1 MKRRII
7 IPVGLAIAL
16 MTSCVPRERI
26 VYYQDIETNNITLE
40 QFQTIVK
47 PDDLLMIIVS
57 AQDPEAAAPYNLMT
71 DLTVR
76 PNNQSGGAQRQ
87 QQLYLVDEDGFVDF
101 PVLGKVKMGGKSKD
115 EIVENLKALISKDIK
130 NPIINLRI
138 MNFKV
143 TVQGEVNRPGVHTI
157 ASERI
162 TLPEALTLSGDLTS
176 YGKRDNILI
185 TREED
190 NTIKTYRVDLTQTSF
205 INSEFY
211 YLKQNDIVY
220 VEPNKTRVNSS
231 AVGPNVSIYMTAI
244 SLLLTTTALILTNTR
259 KR

>member
-1 MKRRII
+1 
-7 IPVGLAIAL
+7 

-26 VYYQDIETNNITLE
+26 VYYQDIDTNSFSTNKFETI
-40 QFQTIVK
+40 IK

-71 DLTVR
+71 DLTVN
-76 PNNQSGGAQRQ
+76 PNNAAGGGQRQ
-87 QQLYLVDEDGFVDF
+87 QQLYLVDQEGFVDF
-101 PVLGKVKMGGKSKD
+101 PILGKVEMGGKSKE
-115 EIVENLKALISKDIK
+115 EIVKNLQTLISKDIK

-143 TVQGEVNRPGVHTI
+143 TVNGEVNRPGVHTI

-176 YGKRDNILI
+176 YGRRNNILI
-185 TREED
+185 TREDD
-190 NTIKTYRVDLTQTSF
+190 NSIKTYRVDLTQSDF
-205 INSEFY
+205 INSDFY
-211 YLKQNDIVY
+211 YLKQNDIIY
-220 VEPNKTRVNSS
+220 VEPNKTRINSS

-244 SLLLTTTALILTNTR
+244 SLLITTTALILTNTR
-259 KR
+259 K

>member
-7 IPVGLAIAL
+7 IPVCLAIAL
-16 MTSCVPRERI
+16 MVSCVPRERI
-26 VYYQDIETNNITLE
+26 VYYQDIDTNHFTPNKFETI
-40 QFQTIVK
+40 IK

-71 DLTVR
+71 DLTVN
-76 PNNQSGGAQRQ
+76 PNNPAGGGQRQ
-87 QQLYLVDEDGFVDF
+87 QQLYLVDQEGFVDF
-101 PVLGKVKMGGKSKD
+101 PILGKVEMGGKSKD
-115 EIVENLKALISKDIK
+115 DIIEDLRTKISKDIK

-143 TVQGEVNRPGVHTI
+143 TVNGEVNRPGVHTI

-176 YGKRDNILI
+176 YGKRNNILI
-185 TREED
+185 TREEEGS
-190 NTIKTYRVDLTQTSF
+190 IKTYRVDITQSDF
-205 INSEFY
+205 INSDFY

-220 VEPNKTRVNSS
+220 VEPNKTRINSS

-244 SLLLTTTALILTNTR
+244 SLLITTTALILTNTR
-259 KR
+259 K

>member
-40 QFQTIVK
+40 QFQTIIK

-71 DLTVR
+71 DLTVN

-143 TVQGEVNRPGVHTI
+143 TVKGEVNRPGVHTI
-157 ASERI
+157 ASERV
-162 TLPEALTLSGDLTS
+162 TLPEALTLSGDLTI
-176 YGKRDNILI
+176 YGKRNNILI

-190 NTIKTYRVDLTQTSF
+190 NTIKTYRVDLTQSDF

-211 YLKQNDIVY
+211 YLKQNDIIY
-220 VEPNKTRVNSS
+220 VEPNKTRINSS
-231 AVGPNVSIYMTAI
+231 AVGPNVSIYMTAV
-244 SLLLTTTALILTNTR
+244 SLLLTTAALILTNTR
-259 KR
+259 K

>member
-26 VYYQDIETNNITLE
+26 VYYQDIDTNSFSTNKFETI
-40 QFQTIVK
+40 IK

-71 DLTVR
+71 DLTVN
-76 PNNQSGGAQRQ
+76 PNNAAGGGQRQ
-87 QQLYLVDEDGFVDF
+87 QQLYLVDQEGFVDF
-101 PVLGKVKMGGKSKD
+101 PILGKVEMGGKSKE
-115 EIVENLKALISKDIK
+115 EIVKNLQTLISKDIK

-143 TVQGEVNRPGVHTI
+143 TVNGEVNRPGVHTI

-176 YGKRDNILI
+176 YGRRNNILI
-185 TREED
+185 TREDD
-190 NTIKTYRVDLTQTSF
+190 NSIKTYRVDLTQSDF
-205 INSEFY
+205 INSDFY
-211 YLKQNDIVY
+211 YLKQNDIIY
-220 VEPNKTRVNSS
+220 VEPNKTRINSS

-244 SLLLTTTALILTNTR
+244 SLLITTTALILTNTR
-259 KR
+259 K

>member
-26 VYYQDIETNNITLE
+26 VYYQDIDTNSFSTNKFETI
-40 QFQTIVK
+40 IK

-71 DLTVR
+71 DLTVN
-76 PNNQSGGAQRQ
+76 PNNAAGGSQRQ
-87 QQLYLVDEDGFVDF
+87 QQLYLVDQEGFVDF
-101 PVLGKVKMGGKSKD
+101 PILGKVEMGGKSKE
-115 EIVENLKALISKDIK
+115 EIVKNLQTLISKDIK

-143 TVQGEVNRPGVHTI
+143 TVNGEVNRPGVHTI

-176 YGKRDNILI
+176 YGRRNNILI
-185 TREED
+185 TREDD
-190 NTIKTYRVDLTQTSF
+190 NSIKTYRVDLTQSDF
-205 INSEFY
+205 INSDFY
-211 YLKQNDIVY
+211 YLKQNDIIY
-220 VEPNKTRVNSS
+220 VEPNKTRINSS

-244 SLLLTTTALILTNTR
+244 SLLITTTALILTNTR
-259 KR
+259 K

>member
-115 EIVENLKALISKDIK
+115 EIVENLKTLISKDIK

-143 TVQGEVNRPGVHTI
+143 TVQGEVTRPGVHTI

-162 TLPEALTLSGDLTS
+162 TLPEALTLSGDITV
-176 YGKRDNILI
+176 YGKRNNILI

-190 NTIKTYRVDLTQTSF
+190 NTIKTYRVDLTQSNF

-211 YLKQNDIVY
+211 YLKQNDIIY
-220 VEPNKTRVNSS
+220 VEPNKTRINSS
-231 AVGPNVSIYMTAI
+231 AVGPNVSIYMTAV
-244 SLLLTTTALILTNTR
+244 SLLLTTAALILTNTR
-259 KR
+259 K